1 MKENIFE
8 ELRKYSSDDFIFR
21 SEINKLT
28 GGILLPQTMA
38 CFDARGEG
46 ISNRRY
52 MRRQVIYDIDDVIN
66 WLKNNTTLI
75 NFDE

>member
-8 ELRKYSSDDFIFR
+8 ELRKYCSKDFVFR

-38 CFDARGEG
+38 CLDARGERV
-46 ISNRRY
+46 SRKY
-52 MRRQVIYDIDDVIN
+52 MRRQVIYDINDVIS